1 MALTCRACPSAD
13 LPSLRRH
20 GLDVKRRYHA
30 MRTRHS
36 LILCDWAFSWLYF
49 APFASI
55 SFLGHKCSKKALA
68 ELLTSCV
75 GSSEPRVLLP
85 LVPIEGFRASS
96 AKRRCGSER
105 CLSRELGVT
114 RLPLTPKP
122 VHSPCATK
130 KSPSCKLEISC
141 GSLKPIDLID
151 LHNTDRPCGVLFSQE
166 QSWPATKLGG

>member
-1 MALTCRACPSAD
+1 MQCAQDTASSFVIGHSPGFILHLSLLSLSSA
-13 LPSLRRH
+13 
-20 GLDVKRRYHA
+20 
-30 MRTRHS
+30 T
-36 LILCDWAFSWLYF
+36 
-49 APFASI
+49 
-55 SFLGHKCSKKALA
+55 KCSKKALA

-122 VHSPCATK
+122 VHSPCAAK